1 MMSATSLA
9 IASNPCYEHSC
20 HNMHLTADLGLVSG
34 CEDLNPTAQTVRNPQ
49 SPALA
54 DGLDVGLHPVD
65 DLQGALVIG
74 GHCSGWNSIKSR
86 AEIFVG
92 LWGAPLFQQ

>member
-1 MMSATSLA
+1 MMSAASLA

-49 SPALA
+49 RPRS
-54 DGLDVGLHPVD
+54 
-65 DLQGALVIG
+65 
-74 GHCSGWNSIKSR
+74 SR
-86 AEIFVG
+86 R
-92 LWGAPLFQQ
+92 P